1 MEKKKLKMSNH
12 AFRLILIPILVILTA
27 ITGIINVAANLMSS
41 TIDTYVG
48 GGQKSIVT
56 PKEAQGMDADYY
68 QTAYTNN
75 EESTEAAYAVARRV
89 AEEGSVLLKND
100 NLLPLAK
107 GSTVVP
113 FGYAYL
119 NPIYGQ
125 LTSGG
130 SAKWVIDPVTPE
142 QGLSAFTIDTS
153 AVSRM
158 QGAEVQVLTEAPGTR
173 EAGAAGSMLG
183 GDCKIYEYDPAIYEG
198 LEPVANSTAVVFVTR
213 SGQEGQDQK
222 FDAYSDGTPHY
233 LALSENEKGAIR
245 AAKATCD
252 SVILV
257 LVSSAPMELM
267 EVDRGELSC
276 DAILWVGHPGE
287 RGFSTLSDLLDGDVN
302 PSGRTVDTYS
312 ADFTKDPSY
321 QNLGLFEYSNLTV
334 TSGSYGA
341 SGEFNRRFTE
351 YQEGVYMGY
360 RYYETAD
367 LVDPDFDYDSAVV
380 YPFGYGLSYTTFEQE
395 LVSVTEAADGS
406 ITAEVNVTNTGDTAG
421 REVVQLYNTAPYTDF
436 DIQNKIEKPA
446 VTLVAFDKT
455 GLLAPGQSEKVIL
468 EFSTDDLTSYCYT
481 HENPDGTFGCYVLE
495 EGDYVLSLRKNS
507 HEVIAENNLNVPVT
521 IWYDGSDDEHIRTTE
536 KEAQTALDNS
546 GALTGELLS
555 VNVDGYVA
563 ATNRFQ
569 TSSDYMN
576 IDSVILSR
584 ADWKNTQPK
593 MPENRTKEISAQFAE
608 QLGIETSFDVQNDPL
623 LGNVPGSLVYA
634 EEMPVSKAK
643 NGLTVSMMRG
653 LDYNDPKWDLLL
665 DQIDWE
671 GDKNGILMSFAG
683 AAYATG
689 AIESIGLPGTVE
701 QDGANGLKVNGAGDG
716 GYDMTKS
723 SSFGFAPLMA
733 ATWDVELIYEVGE
746 AFGAESLMNGING
759 WYCPAINLHRSFFN
773 GRVFEYYSEDPV
785 LSGKLATS
793 VISGAGDMGMFCYVK
808 HFALNDTDTG
818 RDALTNFW
826 ADEQTMRELYLKAF
840 EIAIKEARMTIRY
853 YDEAGEMSEK
863 TMRAATAVMPA
874 QNCVGTVVGH
884 ANYDLLTNVLRR
896 EWGFQGLVVSDYWVW
911 DGNNLRDL
919 CLRSGCDSYLCMYM
933 PVMWT
938 LEDYDSATSR
948 SVMRGAIHNIAY
960 TAANSNTMQGYA
972 PGAVQKI
979 SMSSWKK
986 ALYAVDAVV
995 ALLLVLAIVK
1005 MVRRQKDD
1013 DQHPEK
1019 YRHRVKK
1026 VKR

>member
-1 MEKKKLKMSNH
+1 MEKKKLKMSGKT
-12 AFRLILIPILVILTA
+12 FRRILIPILVICLLLVVVV
-27 ITGIINVAANLMSS
+27 NAAATLLSS

-48 GGQKSIVT
+48 GGTKSIET
-56 PKEAQGMDADYY
+56 PKEAQGMDANYY
-68 QTAYTNN
+68 AVSYKDN
-75 EESTEAAYAVARRV
+75 EEAKEAAYQVARRV

-100 NLLPLAK
+100 GVLPLAK

-113 FGYAYL
+113 FGYAYV

-130 SAKWVIDPVTPE
+130 SAKWVIDPVTPKL
-142 QGLSAFTIDTS
+142 GLSAFTIDES
-153 AVSRM
+153 AVTRM
-158 QGAEVQVLTEAPGTR
+158 QDAEVQILLEAPGTR

-198 LEPVANSTAVVFVTR
+198 MTKIAGSTGIVFVTR

-222 FDAYSDGTPHY
+222 FDAYADGTPHY
-233 LALSENEKGAIR
+233 LALSENEKGVIR
-245 AAKATCD
+245 KAKEVCD
-252 SVILV
+252 QVVLV

-276 DAILWVGHPGE
+276 NAILWIGHPGE
-287 RGFSTLSDLLDGDVN
+287 RGFATLSDLLDGDVN

-321 QNLGLFEYSNLTV
+321 QNLGLFEYSNLMV

-341 SGEFNRRFTE
+341 NGEFPRRFTE

-367 LVDPDFDYDSAVV
+367 LVDPDFDYETAVV
-380 YPFGYGLSYTTFEQE
+380 YPFGYGLSYTSFEQK
-395 LVSVTEAADGS
+395 LVSVTEEEGT
-406 ITAEVNVTNTGDTAG
+406 ITAVVEVTNTGKTAG
-421 REVVQLYNTAPYTDF
+421 KEVVQLYNSAPYTEF
-436 DIQNKIEKPA
+436 DKENKIEKPA
-446 VTLVAFDKT
+446 VNLVAFAKT
-455 GLLAPGQSEKVIL
+455 SLLAPGASETVTL
-468 EFSTDDLTSYCYT
+468 SLTTDDLTSYCYT
-481 HENPDGTFGCYVLE
+481 HANPDGTLGCYVLE
-495 EGDYVLSLRKNS
+495 EGEYILSLRKNS
-507 HEVIAENNLNVPVT
+507 HEVIAENVVNIPAT
-521 IWYDGSDDEHIRTTE
+521 IWYDGSDDAHIRQSEKQAQSVLDQDGNLTE
-536 KEAQTALDNS
+536 TLQNADA
-546 GALTGELLS
+546 
-555 VNVDGYVA
+555 DGYVKA
-563 ATNRFQ
+563 SNLFQ

-576 IDSVILSR
+576 TDSVILSR
-584 ADWKNTQPK
+584 ADWKNTQPV
-593 MPENRTKEISAQFAE
+593 MAANRTKEISAQFAE
-608 QLGIETSFDVQNDPL
+608 QLGIETSFDVEKDPL
-623 LGNVPGSLVYA
+623 LGNTAGSVVYA
-634 EEMPVSKAK
+634 ESMPAEKQK

-653 LDYNDPKWDLLL
+653 LSYNDPKWDLLL

-671 GDKNGILMSFAG
+671 KDKEGILLSFAG

-689 AIESIGLPGTVE
+689 AIPSIGLPGTVE
-701 QDGANGLKVNGAGDG
+701 QDGANGLKVNGQGDG

-733 ATWDVELIYEVGE
+733 ATWNVDLIYEVGA
-746 AFGAESLMNGING
+746 AFGAESIVNGING

-785 LSGKLATS
+785 LSGKLAAS

-840 EIAIKEARMTIRY
+840 EIAFKEARMTISY
-853 YDEAGEMSEK
+853 YDENGTLAKK

-884 ANYDLLTNVLRR
+884 ANYALLTSLLRK

-911 DGNNLRDL
+911 NGNNLRDL
-919 CLRSGCDSYLCMYM
+919 CLRAGCDTYLCMYM
-933 PVMWT
+933 PAMWS
-938 LEDYDSATSR
+938 LEDYNSATAR
-948 SVMRGAIHNIAY
+948 SVMRRAIHNIAY
-960 TAANSNTMQGYA
+960 TVANSNAMQGYA
-972 PGAVQKI
+972 PGAVQKV
-979 SMSSWKK
+979 SMSPWKL
-986 ALYAVDAVV
+986 ALYAVDVV
-995 ALLLVLAIVK
+995 FALLFVLAIVR
-1005 MVRRQKDD
+1005 MVRRAKDEKL
-1013 DQHPEK
+1013 HPEHYK
-1019 YRHRVKK
+1019 QKQKK
-1026 VKR
+1026 N